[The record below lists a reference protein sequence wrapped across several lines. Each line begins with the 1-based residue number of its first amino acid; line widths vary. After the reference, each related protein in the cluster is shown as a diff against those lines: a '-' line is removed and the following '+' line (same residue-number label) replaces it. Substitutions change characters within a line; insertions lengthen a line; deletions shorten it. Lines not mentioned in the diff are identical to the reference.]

1 MSSMLLWAFGI
12 DFISFDLGVH
22 AWLNLLQN
30 KNLVDF

>member
-1 MSSMLLWAFGI
+1 MSSMLLWAFGT
-12 DFISFDLGVH
+12 DFISFDLGVQ